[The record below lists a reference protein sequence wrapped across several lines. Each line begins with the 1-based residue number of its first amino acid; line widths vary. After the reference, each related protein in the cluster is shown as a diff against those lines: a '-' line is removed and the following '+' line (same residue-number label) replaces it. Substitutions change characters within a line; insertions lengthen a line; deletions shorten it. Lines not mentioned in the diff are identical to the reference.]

1 MFAVCEIE
9 AHQQDRGSQETQYNH
24 IMAHFDKHSKSIT
37 ALVDVSE
44 AMLNAMEEHGIDP
57 ETVANRNEFT
67 VMVHFLKSII
77 DGELNIP
84 NELTDRIRDTAFQID
99 MDQKINK
106 KLN

>member
-1 MFAVCEIE
+1 MK
-9 AHQQDRGSQETQYNH
+9 
-24 IMAHFDKHSKSIT
+24 HFDKHSTSIK

-44 AMLNAMEEHGIDP
+44 AMLNAMEKHGIDP

-67 VMVHFLKSII
+67 VMIHFLKSII

-84 NELTDRIRDTAFQID
+84 NDLTDRIRDTAFQMD
-99 MDQKINK
+99 LDQKIDK

>member
-1 MFAVCEIE
+1 
-9 AHQQDRGSQETQYNH
+9 
-24 IMAHFDKHSKSIT
+24 MAHFDKHSTSIK

-44 AMLNAMEEHGIDP
+44 AMLNAMEKHGIDP

-67 VMVHFLKSII
+67 VMIHFLKSII

-84 NELTDRIRDTAFQID
+84 NELTDRIRDVAFQID
-99 MDQKINK
+99 LDQNIDK

>member
-1 MFAVCEIE
+1 
-9 AHQQDRGSQETQYNH
+9 
-24 IMAHFDKHSKSIT
+24 MAHFDKHSTSIK

-44 AMLNAMEEHGIDP
+44 AMLNAMEQHGIDP
-57 ETVANRNEFT
+57 ETVSNRNEFT

-84 NELTDRIRDTAFQID
+84 NELTDRIRDTAFQMD
-99 MDQKINK
+99 LDQKLDK